1 MITSTRKPF
10 KILFQYLVLASFLVL
25 GSSSQQIPESKPD
38 DGLDKKVKEL
48 LSKMTLEEKVG
59 QMNQLSNPYQQTG
72 TGVMTARE
80 EKFDEMIA
88 KGEIGSF
95 LNVLGVDETM
105 RLQKIAVEK
114 SRLGIPLIFAYD
126 VIHGYKT
133 LFPVPLAEA
142 ASFDRAMM
150 QKSARIAAIESAA
163 NGLHWTFAPMVDISR
178 DPRWGRIMEG
188 AGEDVYLGQE
198 AAIARVHGF
207 QGDKLSDANTIAACA
222 KHFVGYGAAIGGR
235 DYHSVDMSERMLRE
249 VYLPPFKAA
258 VDAGVATFMSAFN
271 TVNGVPAS
279 GNRWLQT
286 DILRGEWGFDGFVV
300 SDWNSLGEM
309 IFHGNVESN
318 YDIGHLGVDA
328 GIDMDMEGRIYVQH
342 VKQLLDDKKITISQI
357 DEMVSRIL
365 LIKFRLGLFDNPFQ
379 YCDKQKE
386 KELTMHPDHL
396 LASREVAKKSIVL
409 LKNENKTL
417 PISKKVKH
425 IAVIGPL
432 ANDKDAPLGNWR
444 GNATP
449 NTAVSLL
456 EGIREVAG
464 NKVEVLYAEGCKLAT
479 NAEQNFFTQLEINT
493 TDRSGFAEAIEAAK
507 KADIVVMALGETAY
521 MSGECRSY
529 ADISLKGLQLELLRE
544 IKKTGKPVILTLFNG
559 RPLVLTDVVEHT
571 DAILNCW
578 LLGSQSG
585 YAIAD
590 VLFGDYNPS
599 GKLPASFP
607 YHVGQ
612 IPIYYEQMN
621 SGRPYDPNP
630 TGFSSKY
637 RDIPNAPLYAF
648 GYGLSYTNFA
658 YSNLVLSSA
667 KIGLNESITIK
678 ATITNT
684 GDYSGE
690 EVVQLYIRDVAGKG
704 VSRPMLQLKGFE
716 KVMIEKGASKE
727 VSFKINPAD
736 LAFYRLDKTF
746 APEAGK
752 FEVFVGT
759 SSDNLALKGS
769 FDLVE

>member
-10 KILFQYLVLASFLVL
+10 KIFFQYLVLASFLVL

-38 DGLDKKVKEL
+38 DGLDKRVKEL

-72 TGVMTARE
+72 TGVMTSRE

-188 AGEDVYLGQE
+188 SGEDVYLGKE

-271 TVNGVPAS
+271 TVDGVPAS

-417 PISKKVKH
+417 PISKKVKR

-464 NKVEVLYAEGCKLAT
+464 NKIEVLYAEGCKLAT

-507 KADIVVMALGETAY
+507 KADVVIMALGETAY

-585 YAIAD
+585 NAIAD

-637 RDIPNAPLYAF
+637 RDIPNAPLFAF

>member
-38 DGLDKKVKEL
+38 DGLDKRVKEL

-271 TVNGVPAS
+271 TVDGVPAS

-507 KADIVVMALGETAY
+507 KADVVIMALGETAY

-529 ADISLKGLQLELLRE
+529 ADISLKGLQLELLLE

-637 RDIPNAPLYAF
+637 RDIPNAPLFAF

-667 KIGLNESITIK
+667 KIGLNESLTIK